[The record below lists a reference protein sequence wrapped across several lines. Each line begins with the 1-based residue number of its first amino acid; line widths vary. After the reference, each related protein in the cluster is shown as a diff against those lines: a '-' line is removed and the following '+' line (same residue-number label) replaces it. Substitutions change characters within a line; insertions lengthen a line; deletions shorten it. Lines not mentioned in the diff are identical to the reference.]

1 VHRAQARPVRTP
13 DPRRRQPA
21 PRNDRIATTQHPDVL
36 LCKYACTLR
45 GRISRIATCISAI
58 LVAALGCC
66 VGALAAGR
74 SPGGAVGAR
83 LGTSAPCPGADLHPT
98 ASNTPAVDAA
108 TLCLVDRVRA
118 AHHLPALRPN
128 RELGG
133 VATSQVATMV
143 QWDYFADVRP
153 SGQTPLS
160 LVVVTRYPA
169 HGASI
174 SVAQNIAWGTGADTT
189 PVHIVAAWMASRPH
203 REIILTGEYRDAG
216 VAVQA
221 ALPSV
226 VGAGRHGATYVME
239 FGARHMWAGPR

>member
-1 VHRAQARPVRTP
+1 MHRAQARAVRTP
-13 DPRRRQPA
+13 APRGRQPP
-21 PRNDRIATTQHPDVL
+21 PRNGRITTTQHLVVL

-45 GRISRIATCISAI
+45 GSIGRITTCISAI
-58 LVAALGCC
+58 LVAALVGC

-83 LGTSAPCPGADLHPT
+83 LPSRATALCPGADLHPT
-98 ASNTPAVDAA
+98 ATDTPAVDAA
-108 TLCLVDRVRA
+108 TLCLVDQIRA

-128 RELGG
+128 RELGA
-133 VATSQVATMV
+133 VATSQVATMLR
-143 QWDYFADVRP
+143 WDYFADVRP

-189 PVHIVAAWMASRPH
+189 PMHIVAAWMASPPH
-203 REIILTGEYRDAG
+203 REILLTGEYRDAG
-216 VAVQA
+216 VAAKA
-221 ALPSV
+221 ALPRV
-226 VGAGRHGATYVME
+226 VGAGQRGATYVME
-239 FGARHMWAGPR
+239 FGARHA